1 MDGNEVY
8 VLDAPFHLRI
18 DRIDYFHGMVGNSP
32 MAQLLSEEE
41 PNVLARDM
49 VPLEWWG
56 NTVKRITVLQRK
68 WRKWINQRWQLC
80 VQLDIIQLAKE
91 MLKVIKDGRKLGWI
105 VPSLDYERKLAE
117 RDYSWASKR
126 QRLPET
132 HHLQRLYWE
141 TRIQLEQVLQCLKL
155 EADMSAA
162 TEGFRDEE

>member
-1 MDGNEVY
+1 MRYEDC
-8 VLDAPFHLRI
+8 
-18 DRIDYFHGMVGNSP
+18 S
-32 MAQLLSEEE
+32 
-41 PNVLARDM
+41 LAMNM
-49 VPLEWWG
+49 VPLGWWG

-105 VPSLDYERKLAE
+105 VPSLDYEMKLAK

-126 QRLPET
+126 QRLAER
-132 HHLQRLYWE
+132 HHLQRMYSE
-141 TRIQLEQVLQCLKL
+141 TRIQQEQECLKL

-162 TEGFRDEE
+162 TEGFWDEE